1 LVDSF
6 SNILKKNFTW
16 KNFFLL
22 IVILLLLP
30 EHIINLQP
38 IGIDASW
45 EIGLNIAFKNG
56 LTFGR
61 DIIFTYGPLGFLS
74 THNSSEI
81 THGNLWILLF
91 DLVLLG
97 LIVYLINRSTK
108 GNNSLVVY
116 GLIYIA
122 VYNLTYAQSTWRLL
136 IIVLYFIIRGIK
148 EYDIFS
154 QVVITLLLV
163 LQFFIKPSAA
173 IFFIVIFIVS
183 SLYLTICGKRWAW
196 LFPVALVMMI
206 FILSFP
212 LKVDLKGYIVTTFD
226 FSRTYSEAMSRM
238 AVRGLKYT
246 MSMFSALNNII
257 SFLIIALI
265 SIIKKKKTETILM
278 SGIVGLYIFFF
289 FKQGYVRLDSS
300 HLLAFWSI
308 ALSMFLIYFQFET
321 DLKNRLTKY
330 LFIWIIIVTI
340 ASFSFFSKFEEGKYP
355 LPLPVGYLTE
365 LFSKS
370 YILDYHKAGVKS
382 YEMPET
388 VFNKIKQG
396 TVDVIPYDICS
407 VYFNGLNYKPRPV
420 IQSYAASSDISNR
433 YNSDFFKRKDSP
445 RYIIFEN
452 GSLDNRY
459 PFWDE
464 SQTKNTL
471 LSEYIA
477 EDSLFIWK
485 EKMDT
490 SFLLTKREQPLHLT
504 SRQIT
509 DTLIEINSKYII
521 PEKDNL
527 LIMSA
532 DIKYNMTGKL
542 KNILYRPSFI
552 NIRLFYADGGSGIY
566 RLILPELKHGV
577 IINKKLISTL
587 DSYSLFRS
595 LGKRNENIT
604 GFTIIPEKNDYQ
616 SQFRIKITE
625 YSYN

>member
-1 LVDSF
+1 MTNSF
-6 SNILKKNFTW
+6 LNILKFFFTW

-45 EIGLNIAFKNG
+45 ETGLNIAVKNG

-74 THNSSEI
+74 THNSPEI
-81 THGNLWILLF
+81 TYGNLWIFLF

-97 LIVYLINRSTK
+97 LIVYIINRSIK
-108 GNNSLVVY
+108 GNYSLVVY

-136 IIVLYFIIRGIK
+136 LIVLYFIIRGIK

-173 IFFIVIFIVS
+173 IYFIVIFIVT

-196 LFPVALVMMI
+196 LFPVALAMLI

-212 LKVDLKGYIVTTFD
+212 LKVDLKGYIVSTFD

-246 MSMFSALNNII
+246 LSIFSALNII
-257 SFLIIALI
+257 FSFMIIALVL
-265 SIIKKKKTETILM
+265 IIKNKKAETILI
-278 SGIVGLYIFFF
+278 SGIAGLYIFFF

-308 ALSMFLIYFQFET
+308 ALSMLLIYFQFET
-321 DLKNRLTKY
+321 DLKNRLTRY
-330 LFIWIIIVTI
+330 LFIWIIIVTT

-355 LPLPVGYLTE
+355 VPLPVGYLTE
-365 LFSKS
+365 LFAKS
-370 YILDYHKAGVKS
+370 YIQDYYNAGAKS

-388 VFNKIKQG
+388 VFNKIKQS

-420 IQSYAASSDISNR
+420 IQSYAASSDLSNR

-445 RYIIFEN
+445 RYIIFGN
-452 GSLDNRY
+452 GSIDGRY

-471 LSEYIA
+471 LSEYA
-477 EDSLFIWK
+477 VADSLFAWK
-485 EKMDT
+485 EKRDT
-490 SFLLTKREQPLHLT
+490 SFLLEKREQPLQLT
-504 SRQIT
+504 KYQIS
-509 DTLIEINSKYII
+509 DTLIGINNKIVIKKS
-521 PEKDNL
+521 DNL
-527 LIMSA
+527 LVMSA
-532 DIKYNMTGKL
+532 DIKYNTTGRL
-542 KNILYRPSFI
+542 KNIIYRPSFI
-552 NIRLFYADGGSGIY
+552 NIRLFYENGGSGIY

-577 IINKKLISTL
+577 IINKKIISPL
-587 DSYSLFRS
+587 DSYTLFRF
-595 LGKRNENIT
+595 LGKNNENIT

-625 YSYN
+625 YFYN